1 MTNMET
7 FYDYTLSTKPSNR
20 CDEYLQKTHLCYS
33 VNEKSSEMLAV
44 ISCST
49 LRHFKDTC
57 KENSTLINYRAN

>member
-7 FYDYTLSTKPSNR
+7 FYDYTLCTKPSNR

-33 VNEKSSEMLAV
+33 VNEKSSEMIAV

-49 LRHFKDTC
+49 LRHFVMRKGNLKIPVRKTA
-57 KENSTLINYRAN
+57 L